1 MIYFNIWCKILLFN
15 DSNLGFIILILL
27 FLKTLIIFGGVS
39 IFLKYE
45 VFLDIYL
52 LFLNNWIYFYINV
65 VVVIDD

>member
-65 VVVIDD
+65 IVVIDD